1 MSDMA
6 IPENNSPVA
15 DQFLAML
22 EIFIDP
28 AGAVRRIDRSAPWL
42 APILVIAIGAVVV
55 SYLLMPVTL
64 QVMSM
69 NPPGNIPR
77 EQFQRSLGMIEKGL
91 WIGVIASPVL
101 VALKMLI
108 LAGILKLMATLG
120 GLEVV
125 FKKLFSFVSNAGMII
140 LLEGL
145 ATFAVIK
152 ARGDEIQTMEEMM
165 PALGL
170 DLLIRGQFSKAVE
183 AGLHFF
189 SIFEIW
195 YIVVLVVGLAA
206 LAKCS
211 KSKAFLLTLPVWLV
225 PMLFM
230 MVAAMFRR

>member
-1 MSDMA
+1 MNDQV
-6 IPENNSPVA
+6 PENSSAVA
-15 DQFLAML
+15 DQFLPML
-22 EIFIDP
+22 DIFIDP
-28 AGAVRRIDRSAPWL
+28 ASAVRRIDRKAPWL
-42 APILVIAIGAVVV
+42 VPISVIAIGAVVI

-69 NPPGNIPR
+69 NPPANIPR
-77 EQFQRSLGMIEKGL
+77 EQYQRSFGMIEKAL
-91 WIGVIASPVL
+91 WIGAFASPVL
-101 VALKMLI
+101 VALKLLT

-120 GLEVV
+120 GLDVV
-125 FKKLFSFVSNAGMII
+125 FKKLFSFLSNAAMII
-140 LLEGL
+140 FLEGL

-152 ARGDEIQTMEEMM
+152 AKGDEIQTMEEMM

-170 DLLIRGQFSKAVE
+170 DLLSRGQLPKTVE

-195 YIVVLVVGLAA
+195 YIVVLVVGFAA

-230 MVAAMFRR
+230 VVSAMFRP

>member
-1 MSDMA
+1 MTDA
-6 IPENNSPVA
+6 VPETHSAVA

-42 APILVIAIGAVVV
+42 APILVIAVGAAVI
-55 SYLLMPVTL
+55 SYFLMPVTL

-77 EQFQRSLGMIEKGL
+77 EAYQRSLGMIEKGL
-91 WIGVIASPVL
+91 WVGVFASPLL
-101 VALKMLI
+101 VAMKMLI
-108 LAGILKLMATLG
+108 LAGVLKLMVTLG
-120 GLEVV
+120 GLDFV
-125 FKKLFSFVSNAGMII
+125 FKKVFSFVSNAGMII
-140 LLEGL
+140 FLEGL

-152 ARGDEIQTMEEMM
+152 AKGDEIQTMEEMM

-170 DLLIRGQFSKAVE
+170 DLLIRGQFSMVVQ

-189 SIFEIW
+189 SLFEIW
-195 YIVVLVVGLAA
+195 YIVVLVVGFAA

-211 KSKAFLLTLPVWLV
+211 KSKAFLLTLPIWLV

-230 MVAAMFRR
+230 MVAARFRP

>member
-108 LAGILKLMATLG
+108 LAGILKLMVTLG

>member
-1 MSDMA
+1 
-6 IPENNSPVA
+6 
-15 DQFLAML
+15 ML

-28 AGAVRRIDRSAPWL
+28 DGAVRRIDRSAPWL
-42 APILVIAIGAVVV
+42 APLLIAAIGAVVIGYV
-55 SYLLMPVTL
+55 LMPVTL

-69 NPPGNIPR
+69 NPPANIPR
-77 EQFQRSLGMIEKGL
+77 EQYQRSFGMIEKGML
-91 WIGVIASPVL
+91 VAVFASPVMVAIKVL
-101 VALKMLI
+101 V
-108 LAGILKLMATLG
+108 LAGILKLMAILG
-120 GLEVV
+120 GLDVV
-125 FKKLFSFVSNAGMII
+125 FKKIFSFVSNAGMII
-140 LLEGL
+140 FLEGL

-152 ARGDEIQTMEEMM
+152 AKGDDIQTMEEMM

-170 DLLIRGQFSKAVE
+170 DLLIRGQLPKAVQ

-195 YIVVLVVGLAA
+195 YIVVLVVGFAA

-230 MVAAMFRR
+230 MVAAMFRS

>member
-1 MSDMA
+1 MNDQV
-6 IPENNSPVA
+6 PENSSAVA
-15 DQFLAML
+15 DQFLPML
-22 EIFIDP
+22 DIFIDP
-28 AGAVRRIDRSAPWL
+28 ASAVRRIDRKAPWL
-42 APILVIAIGAVVV
+42 VPISVIAIGAVVI

-69 NPPGNIPR
+69 NPPANIPR
-77 EQFQRSLGMIEKGL
+77 EQYQRSFGMIEKAL
-91 WIGVIASPVL
+91 WIGAFASPVL
-101 VALKMLI
+101 VALKLLI
-108 LAGILKLMATLG
+108 LTGILKLMATLG
-120 GLEVV
+120 GLDVV
-125 FKKLFSFVSNAGMII
+125 FKKLFSFLSNAAMII
-140 LLEGL
+140 FLEGL

-152 ARGDEIQTMEEMM
+152 AKGDEIQTMEEMM

-170 DLLIRGQFSKAVE
+170 DLLSRGQLPKTVE

-195 YIVVLVVGLAA
+195 YIVVLVVGFAA

-230 MVAAMFRR
+230 VVSAMFRP